1 VRLAKLALNNGVSG
15 ALEAPS
21 AYLMKSPPTQIV
33 DDEAR
38 DLVESFIKRYA
49 RKTAKTTAAASA

>member
-1 VRLAKLALNNGVSG
+1 
-15 ALEAPS
+15 
-21 AYLMKSPPTQIV
+21 MKSPPKQIH

-49 RKTAKTTAAASA
+49 RKTAKTPAAARA

>member
-1 VRLAKLALNNGVSG
+1 
-15 ALEAPS
+15 
-21 AYLMKSPPTQIV
+21 MKSPPTQIQ